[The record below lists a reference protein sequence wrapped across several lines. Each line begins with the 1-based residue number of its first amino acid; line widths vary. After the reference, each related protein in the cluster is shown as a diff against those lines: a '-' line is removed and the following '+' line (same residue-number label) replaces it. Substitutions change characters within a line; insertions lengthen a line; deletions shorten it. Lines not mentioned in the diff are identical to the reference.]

1 MGLGAPGT
9 PGAYRD
15 RYLNRVTINTNSWK
29 VALGIILG
37 PCGKVTYT
45 YLYSPLSAP
54 FRSCPPSSSS
64 SPFILLR
71 LLCSSSC
78 LDRTR
83 IIISDRSMIVRAS
96 LLLMLYVST
105 PTHSFLLL
113 SQQRER
119 ERRKRDGARDL
130 LLSSPLLSFPSL
142 FSHLTLHFSSPFSFF
157 RSAVS
162 LSRFRR
168 ASLLFLFRHEEEA
181 FSSPRG
187 DAPFVIRGSLIEA
200 HPSV

>member
-15 RYLNRVTINTNSWK
+15 RYLYRVTINTNSWK

-54 FRSCPPSSSS
+54 FRSYPPPSLSSS
-64 SPFILLR
+64 ISFSLFSLSR
-71 LLCSSSC
+71 
-78 LDRTR
+78 LDRKR
-83 IIISDRSMIVRAS
+83 IIISNRSMIVCAS
-96 LLLMLYVST
+96 LLLMLYVLTPPPPSPLFFLLSGERVIFFDSSCLLPRPLSPSFLFSSCILIFFFST
-105 PTHSFLLL
+105 LYSFLLL
-113 SQQRER
+113 
-119 ERRKRDGARDL
+119 AI
-130 LLSSPLLSFPSL
+130 
-142 FSHLTLHFSSPFSFF
+142 
-157 RSAVS
+157 S

-168 ASLLFLFRHEEEA
+168 ASLLFLFRHDA
-181 FSSPRG
+181 FSSPR
-187 DAPFVIRGSLIEA
+187 DTAPFVIQGSLIEA